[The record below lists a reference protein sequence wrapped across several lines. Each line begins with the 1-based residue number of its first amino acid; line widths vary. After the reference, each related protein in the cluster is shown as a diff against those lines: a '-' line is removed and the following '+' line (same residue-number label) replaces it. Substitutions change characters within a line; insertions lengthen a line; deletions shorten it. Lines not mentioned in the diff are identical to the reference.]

1 MTRKIASLFLLS
13 IGLFACAQDNNSIEQ
28 PKDSTKKD
36 LSTLSTAYFAS
47 GCFWCVEAVFES
59 VNGVEEVVSGYS
71 GGSENDPSYEEVSAG
86 LTGHAEAVKVYYDSS
101 QVSFE
106 TLAHVFFNSHDPS
119 TPNQQGPDKGRQYR
133 SIAFYGN
140 KEEKQSIQA
149 VVDSLLT
156 HKVYTKISTEIL
168 SNAPFYSAE
177 DYHQDF
183 KSKNP
188 NHPYVK
194 AVSMPRLNDF
204 KRKMPQVLKAN

>member
-71 GGSENDPSYEEVSAG
+71 GGSEKDPSYEEVSAG

-106 TLAHVFFNSHDPS
+106 TLVHVFFNSHDPS

-156 HKVYTKISTEIL
+156 HKVYSKISTEIL